1 MNTKWRVRS
10 SLWCL
15 IAAPRQR
22 TTLRAGL
29 EIPGRMNAPNAANPL
44 LAEWTA
50 PFGAPPLDRI
60 EPAHFAPAF
69 ERALAD
75 HRGEIAVIA
84 GEVAAPSFENTVA
97 ALERAG
103 RLLARVSS
111 IFYVLAGAHTSEAI
125 QAIERDMAPKLAR
138 HWNEIHLNEKLF
150 VRLDALHGNAAGLGL
165 TAEQA
170 RVLERYHALFR
181 RAGAGLDAAA
191 KQRLKEIGDRLA
203 SLGTG
208 FSQNVLADEQSYMMA
223 LEGEADL
230 AGLPEFVQAAARGAA
245 EEHGRKGHVVTLSR
259 SSVEPF
265 LQFSARRDLREK
277 VFAAWIARGEKGE
290 TDNKP
295 IIAEMTSLRDE
306 RARLLG
312 YPSFAH
318 YKLDDTM
325 AKRPEAV
332 TGLLDAVWAPARRR
346 VTEERDALQEL
357 AAAEGGNF
365 RLAPW
370 DWRYYAE
377 KLRKARFDLDES
389 EIKPY
394 LPLERVIEAAFYT
407 ANRLFGLAFA
417 PRADVPVYH
426 PDVRVWEVSGPGG
439 RHVGIFFGDYF
450 ARSSKRSGAWMTS
463 LREQEKLD
471 GEVRPLVL
479 NVMNFNKGAP
489 GEPTLLSFDDART
502 LFHEFGHGLHGL
514 MSDVTYR
521 MISGTGV
528 LQDFVEL
535 PSQLYEHWLDRPEIL
550 SRFARHYKTGA
561 PMPQAL
567 MNRLI
572 ASRTFNQG
580 FATTEY
586 LGSTYADLDFHLG
599 GVKDATEVEQATRA
613 RMQMPDEVVMRHR
626 PPHFGH
632 IFADDGYAAG
642 YYSYL
647 WSEVLDAD
655 AFNAFVEAGDVF
667 DPAVAQRLRD
677 HVYAA
682 GGAHDPAEAY
692 TAFRGRMP
700 TVDALLK
707 RRGLVDAAA

>member
-1 MNTKWRVRS
+1 MT
-10 SLWCL
+10 
-15 IAAPRQR
+15 IA
-22 TTLRAGL
+22 
-29 EIPGRMNAPNAANPL
+29 ENPL
-44 LAEWTA
+44 LADWNA
-50 PFGAPPLDRI
+50 SFGAPPLDRI
-60 EPAHFAPAF
+60 APSHFAPAF
-69 ERALAD
+69 ERALAA
-75 HRGEIAVIA
+75 HRAEIAAIA
-84 GEVAAPSFENTVA
+84 ANGEAPGFENTVA
-97 ALERAG
+97 ALERSG
-103 RLLARVSS
+103 RLLARVSNV
-111 IFYVLAGAHTSEAI
+111 FYVLAGAHTNEAI

-138 HWNEIHLNEKLF
+138 HWNEIHLNENLF
-150 VRLDALHGNAAGLGL
+150 ARLDALHGKAARLGL
-165 TAEQA
+165 TGEQA

-181 RAGAGLDAAA
+181 RAGAGLDRAA
-191 KQRLKEIGDRLA
+191 KQRLKEIGARLA
-203 SLGTG
+203 TLGTG
-208 FSQNVLADEQSYMMA
+208 FSQNVLADEQSYVLA
-223 LEGEADL
+223 LEAEADL
-230 AGLPEFVQAAARGAA
+230 AGLPDFVRAAARGAA
-245 EEHGRKGHVVTLSR
+245 EERGRKGHIVTLSR

-277 VFAAWIARGEKGE
+277 IFGAWIARGEKGK
-290 TDNKP
+290 TDNRP
-295 IIAEMTSLRDE
+295 IIAEMTALRDE

-332 TGLLDAVWAPARRR
+332 TGLLDAVWVPARRR
-346 VTEERDALQEL
+346 VTKERDALQGL

-370 DWRYYAE
+370 DWRYYAA

-394 LPLERVIEAAFYT
+394 LPLERIIEAAFYT
-407 ANRLFGLAFA
+407 ANRLFGLTFT
-417 PRADVPVYH
+417 PRDNVAVYH
-426 PDVRVWEVSGPGG
+426 PDVRAWEVSGPGG
-439 RHVGIFFGDYF
+439 RHVGVFFGDYF

-471 GEVRPLVL
+471 AEVRPLVL

-514 MSDVTYR
+514 MSDVTYP

-550 SRFARHYKTGA
+550 TRFARHYKTGA

-567 MNRLI
+567 VDRLI

-580 FATTEY
+580 FFTTEY

-599 GVKDATEVEQATRA
+599 GAKDAAEIEQATRA

-626 PPHFGH
+626 PPHFQH
-632 IFADDGYAAG
+632 IFAGDGYAAG

-682 GGAHDPAEAY
+682 GGARDPAEAY

-707 RRGLVDAAA
+707 RRGLVDEAA

>member
-1 MNTKWRVRS
+1 MT
-10 SLWCL
+10 
-15 IAAPRQR
+15 AQTAD
-22 TTLRAGL
+22 
-29 EIPGRMNAPNAANPL
+29 NPL
-44 LAEWTA
+44 LAAWDA

-60 EPAHFAPAF
+60 RPEHFAPAF
-69 ERALAD
+69 ETALGAHRA
-75 HRGEIAVIA
+75 EIDAIA
-84 GEVAAPSFENTVA
+84 ASPSEPGFESTVA
-97 ALERAG
+97 ALERSG
-103 RLLARVSS
+103 RLLARVSNV
-111 IFYVLAGAHTSEAI
+111 FYVLAGAHTNEAI

-150 VRLDALHGNAAGLGL
+150 VRLDALQGKAAGLGL
-165 TAEQA
+165 TSEQA

-203 SLGTG
+203 TLGTG
-208 FSQNVLADEQSYMMA
+208 FSQNVLADEQSYTMA

-230 AGLPEFVQAAARGAA
+230 AGLPDFVRAAARGAA
-245 EEHGRKGHVVTLSR
+245 EERGRKGHVVTLSR

-277 VFAAWIARGEKGE
+277 VFAAWIARGEKGK

-295 IIAEMTSLRDE
+295 IIAEMTALRDE
-306 RARLLG
+306 RAHLLG

-325 AKRPEAV
+325 AKKPEAV

-346 VTEERDALQEL
+346 VIEERDALQGL

-365 RLAPW
+365 RLAPC

-394 LPLERVIEAAFYT
+394 LPLDRVIEAAFYT
-407 ANRLFGLAFA
+407 ANRLFGLTFTAQH
-417 PRADVPVYH
+417 DVPVYH

-439 RHVGIFFGDYF
+439 RDVGVFFGDYF
-450 ARSSKRSGAWMTS
+450 ARPSKRSGAWMTS
-463 LREQEKLD
+463 LRDQEKLD

-528 LQDFVEL
+528 LHDFVEL

-550 SRFARHYKTGA
+550 TRFARHYKTGA

-567 MNRLI
+567 MDRLI

-580 FATTEY
+580 FSTTEY

-599 GVKDATEVEQATRA
+599 GAKEAAEVEEATRA

-682 GGAHDPAEAY
+682 GGARDPAEAY

-707 RRGLVDAAA
+707 RRGLVGTGPS

>member
-1 MNTKWRVRS
+1 MTAQTADNS
-10 SLWCL
+10 
-15 IAAPRQR
+15 
-22 TTLRAGL
+22 
-29 EIPGRMNAPNAANPL
+29 L
-44 LAEWTA
+44 LAAWDA

-60 EPAHFAPAF
+60 RPEHFAPAF
-69 ERALAD
+69 ERALAG
-75 HRGEIAVIA
+75 HRAEIDSIA
-84 GEVAAPSFENTVA
+84 AHPEEPSFENTVA
-97 ALERAG
+97 ALERSG
-103 RLLARVSS
+103 RLLARVSNV
-111 IFYVLAGAHTSEAI
+111 FYVLAGAHTNEAI
-125 QAIERDMAPKLAR
+125 QAIERDMAPLLAR

-150 VRLDALHGNAAGLGL
+150 ARLDAVHRRPDGL

-181 RAGAGLDAAA
+181 RAGAALDAAA
-191 KQRLKEIGDRLA
+191 KQRLKEIAERLA
-203 SLGTG
+203 SLGTTFG
-208 FSQNVLADEQSYMMA
+208 QNVLADEQTYVMP
-223 LEGEADL
+223 LGDDDL
-230 AGLPEFVQAAARGAA
+230 AGLPDFARAAARGAGDERGLNGQHA
-245 EEHGRKGHVVTLSR
+245 VTLSR

-277 VFAAWIARGEKGE
+277 AFRAWIARGDNGGA

-295 IIAEMTSLRDE
+295 VIAEMTALRDE

-325 AKRPEAV
+325 AKTPAAV
-332 TGLLDAVWAPARRR
+332 TGLLDAVWGPARRQ
-346 VTEERDALQEL
+346 VGAERNALQEMV
-357 AAAEGGNF
+357 AAEGGNF
-365 RLAPW
+365 ALAPW

-394 LPLERVIEAAFYT
+394 LPLDSIIEAAFYT
-407 ANRLFGLAFA
+407 ARRLFGLTFE
-417 PRADVPVYH
+417 PRRDVPVYH
-426 PDVRVWEVSGPGG
+426 PDVRVWDVLADG
-439 RHVGIFFGDYF
+439 RHVGVFFGDYF
-450 ARSSKRSGAWMTS
+450 ARPSKRSGAWMTS
-463 LREQEKLD
+463 LRDQEKLD

-479 NVMNFNKGAP
+479 NVMNFNKGTD

-514 MSDVTYR
+514 MSDVTYP

-550 SRFARHYKTGA
+550 ERFARHYRTGA

-567 MNRLI
+567 MDRLI

-580 FATTEY
+580 YLTAEY
-586 LGSTYADLDFHLG
+586 LGSSYVDLDFHLG
-599 GVKDATEVEQATRA
+599 GAKDAGTVETATRA
-613 RMQMPDEVVMRHR
+613 RTQMPDEVVLRHR
-626 PPHFGH
+626 PPHFQH
-632 IFADDGYAAG
+632 IFSGDHYAAG

-655 AFNAFVEAGDVF
+655 AFNAFEETGDVF
-667 DPAVAQRLRD
+667 DPATARRLRD
-677 HVYAA
+677 HIYAA
-682 GGAHDPAEAY
+682 GGARDPSEAY
-692 TAFRGRMP
+692 QAFRGRMP
-700 TVDALLK
+700 SVDPLLK
-707 RRGLVDAAA
+707 KRGLVAESA